1 MQAPSAF
8 DPQSAFA
15 HSIFHTFVIT
25 LILMV
30 LILLLVSG
38 LISYIIIR
46 YRRIDDRSPVPNFG
60 NRKLEVAWTIG
71 PILLVTFLFVLTI
84 RTTNA
89 SDPDKARAPDLVVT
103 GYQWWW
109 HVEYLASGV
118 ITANEIHIPVG
129 KPQLVRLLGG
139 DVIHDFWVPQLS
151 RKEDMVPGQQN
162 SIWMAADHPGIYY
175 GACAEYCGNE
185 HAWMRIRVVA
195 ENEDEF
201 ESWKQ
206 HQAQAAAKPTEQDAL
221 TGSQLFT
228 RLSCANCHA
237 IRGTGARE
245 FIGPDLTHFAS
256 RTTLGAGVLENTPQ
270 NLAAWL
276 HDPNQF
282 KPACNMPNL
291 QLQPDQI
298 KALTAYLETL
308 R

>member
-8 DPQSAFA
+8 DPQSVFA
-15 HSIFHTFVIT
+15 HSIYHTFVIT
-25 LILMV
+25 LILMG

-38 LISYIIIR
+38 LISYVIIR
-46 YRRIDDRSPVPNFG
+46 YRRKDDRTPAQTHG
-60 NRKLEVAWTIG
+60 NRRLEIAWTVG

-89 SDPDKARAPDLVVT
+89 SDPDKTRAPDLVVT

-109 HVEYLASGV
+109 HVEYPASGV

-129 KPQLVRLLGG
+129 RPLLVRLYGG

-151 RKEDMVPGQQN
+151 RKEDMVPGQPN
-162 SIWMAADHPGIYY
+162 SIWLAADHAGIYQ
-175 GACAEYCGNE
+175 GACAEYCGAE
-185 HAWMRIRVVA
+185 HAWMRIRIVA
-195 ENEDEF
+195 ENDNDFNHWE
-201 ESWKQ
+201 Q
-206 HQAQAAAKPTEQDAL
+206 QQAQAAAKPTEPDAVA
-221 TGSQLFT
+221 GSQLFNQ
-228 RLSCANCHA
+228 LSCANCHA

-245 FIGPDLTHFAS
+245 YIGPDLTHLGS
-256 RTTLGAGVLENTPQ
+256 RQTLAAGVLENTPE

-276 HDPNQF
+276 HDPDQF
-282 KPACNMPNL
+282 KPASHMPNL

-298 KALTAYLETL
+298 RALTAYLETL